1 MERKWIPGYE
11 NKYEVLS
18 TGHVL
23 SYSKN
28 GNVKSVGRQNDQ
40 GYVIVTLQSN
50 KESQVKLVHRLVA
63 EAFIPKVEGKDII
76 DHIDEDKTNNAVS
89 NLRWC
94 SISENINFYNT
105 KDGRRHHIKLAKK
118 RKDQL
123 RSVQNNLIREKKKFN
138 DFVKTSNKELDEA
151 NKSINKLKLELEEY
165 KNKLIVKE
173 EKLRKLEANIAQSK
187 ANYIGFKD
195 TSGMKFSS
203 IQAMVESTGKSIVVE
218 GQKFVSC
225 GAAASWIVEQESV
238 LGIVRNKD
246 TISKE
251 LRKFL
256 QGRRST
262 WVMYDKYTIGY

>member
-23 SYSKN
+23 SYFKN

-40 GYVIVTLQSN
+40 GYVIVTLHSN

-63 EAFIPKVEGKDII
+63 EAFLPKIEGKDIV

-94 SISENINFYNT
+94 SISENVNFYNT

-123 RSVQNNLIREKKKFN
+123 LSVQNNLIREFN
-138 DFVKTSNKELDEA
+138 DFVKASNKELDEA

-173 EKLRKLEANIAQSK
+173 EKLRKLEATQSK
-187 ANYIGFKD
+187 ENYIGFKD

-203 IQAMVESTGKSIVVE
+203 VQAMVESTGKSIIVE

>member
-18 TGHVL
+18 TGQVL

-28 GNVKSVGRQNDQ
+28 GNVKSVGRQNNQ
-40 GYVIVTLQSN
+40 GYVIVTLHSN
-50 KESQVKLVHRLVA
+50 KKSQVKLVHRLVA
-63 EAFIPKVEGKDII
+63 EAFLPKVEGKDIV

-94 SISENINFYNT
+94 SILENTNFYNT

-123 RSVQNNLIREKKKFN
+123 RSAQNNLIIEKKKFN

-151 NKSINKLKLELEEY
+151 NKSINKLKLKLEEY

-203 IQAMVESTGKSIVVE
+203 VQAMVESTGKSIVVD

-225 GAAASWIVEQESV
+225 GSAASWIVEQEAI
-238 LGIVRNKD
+238 LGIVRSKD

-256 QGRRST
+256 QGRRSA